1 MAITNNITLSY
12 APKHVNGQQLVS
24 IGGVTQSI
32 PTYSP
37 EFYTATIH
45 ELLIFATGSTYQ
57 EALTNVLN
65 AASASNNGHIPLPN
79 IRTW

>member
-1 MAITNNITLSY
+1 MPITNNITLSY
-12 APKHVNGQQLVS
+12 APKHVNGQQLVNA
-24 IGGVTQSI
+24 GGVTQSM

-65 AASASNNGHIPLPN
+65 AASASNNGLMPLPN